1 MNDQN
6 LDQKVDA
13 VAKYLGLVLA
23 PWQRDLLERALGNP
37 ARGMAS
43 VYVLGGHKGGRAA
56 IARLVQ
62 QYQDELAKATPKPPR
77 ERVAH
82 LYGTM
87 HFFGGIILGT
97 IAGLSAFPLIT
108 LLIESRITPWP

>member
-1 MNDQN
+1 MNDKN

-13 VAKYLGLVLA
+13 VAKQLGVVLA

-43 VYVLGGHKGGRAA
+43 VYVLGSRQHGKAA
-56 IARLVQ
+56 IARLMQ
-62 QYQDELAKATPKPPR
+62 QYQDEIAKATPKPPR
-77 ERVAH
+77 ERLAH

-87 HFFGGIILGT
+87 HFMGGVILGT
-97 IAGLSAFPLIT
+97 IAGLSALPLVNLIT
-108 LLIESRITPWP
+108 ESRIIPWP